1 MGVGLHVEIKHFV
14 VSFLGR
20 ESPAKIVLVEG
31 VRPAFMRRI
40 TSYSMGMGGSL
51 FIREMAKGT
60 AVETAKAMHHKY
72 RIQEQVNRLRV

>member
-1 MGVGLHVEIKHFV
+1 MGPGLHVEVKHLV
-14 VSFLGR
+14 EPLLGR

-51 FIREMAKGT
+51 LMREMAKGT
-60 AVETAKAMHHKY
+60 AVETAKAMHH
-72 RIQEQVNRLRV
+72 ILRGVGDMSR